1 MSCLPSR
8 LYAIVDTAQT
18 GGRPLVSVIDA
29 MLAGGVSVLQLRVK
43 DRPADEFLRLAL
55 TARERT
61 TRAGCLFIVNDR
73 VDIALAARADGVH
86 LGQDDL
92 PLEAARPLVGEMLI
106 GISTHSLEQ
115 AEAAERGGTPVPK
128 GDGLNL
134 GNYPV
139 ACWRRLA
146 IRRGITADTEI
157 VTWNSWSRRLSDRT
171 QIGFGPMF
179 PTRTKETGYGSRGV
193 AMLES
198 VRRRV
203 GIPIVAIGG
212 ITADNVARTWNSGAD
227 AAAMISYLTQSDD
240 ITARVKEILDL
251 KPSDTR

>member
-115 AEAAERGGTPVPK
+115 AEAAERGG
-128 GDGLNL
+128 
-134 GNYPV
+134 
-139 ACWRRLA
+139 
-146 IRRGITADTEI
+146 ADY
-157 VTWNSWSRRLSDRT
+157 
-171 QIGFGPMF
+171 IGFGPMF

-212 ITADNVARTWNSGAD
+212 ITAENVARTWNSGAD
-227 AAAMISYLTQSDD
+227 AAAMISYLTQGDD
-240 ITARVKEILDL
+240 VTARVKEILDL

>member
-55 TARERT
+55 TTRERT

-115 AEAAERGGTPVPK
+115 AEAAERGG
-128 GDGLNL
+128 
-134 GNYPV
+134 
-139 ACWRRLA
+139 
-146 IRRGITADTEI
+146 ADY
-157 VTWNSWSRRLSDRT
+157 
-171 QIGFGPMF
+171 IGFGPMF

-212 ITADNVARTWNSGAD
+212 ITAENAARTWNSGAD

-240 ITARVKEILDL
+240 VTARVKEVLAI
-251 KPSDTR
+251 

>member
-115 AEAAERGGTPVPK
+115 AEAAERGG
-128 GDGLNL
+128 
-134 GNYPV
+134 
-139 ACWRRLA
+139 
-146 IRRGITADTEI
+146 ADY
-157 VTWNSWSRRLSDRT
+157 
-171 QIGFGPMF
+171 IGFGPMF

-212 ITADNVARTWNSGAD
+212 ITAENVARTWNSGAD

-240 ITARVKEILDL
+240 ITARVKGILDL
-251 KPSDTR
+251 RPSDTR

>member
-29 MLAGGVSVLQLRVK
+29 MLAGGVSVLQLRMK

-115 AEAAERGGTPVPK
+115 AEAAERGG
-128 GDGLNL
+128 
-134 GNYPV
+134 
-139 ACWRRLA
+139 
-146 IRRGITADTEI
+146 ADY
-157 VTWNSWSRRLSDRT
+157 
-171 QIGFGPMF
+171 IGFGPMF

-240 ITARVKEILDL
+240 VTARVKEVLAI
-251 KPSDTR
+251 

>member
-8 LYAIVDTAQT
+8 LYAIVDAAQT
-18 GGRPLVSVIDA
+18 GGRPLASVVDA

-73 VDIALAARADGVH
+73 VDIALAALADGVH

-92 PLEAARPLVGEMLI
+92 PLEAARPLVGKRLI

-115 AEAAERGGTPVPK
+115 AEAAERGG
-128 GDGLNL
+128 
-134 GNYPV
+134 
-139 ACWRRLA
+139 
-146 IRRGITADTEI
+146 ADY
-157 VTWNSWSRRLSDRT
+157 
-171 QIGFGPMF
+171 IGFGPMF
-179 PTRTKETGYGSRGV
+179 PTRTKETGYESRGLT
-193 AMLES
+193 MLES
-198 VRRRV
+198 VRGRV
-203 GIPIVAIGG
+203 RIPIVGIGG
-212 ITADNVARTWNSGAD
+212 ITAANVARTWNSGAD
-227 AAAMISYLTQSDD
+227 AAAMISYLTQGDD

>member
-29 MLAGGVSVLQLRVK
+29 MLAGGVSVLQLRMK

-115 AEAAERGGTPVPK
+115 AEAAERGG
-128 GDGLNL
+128 
-134 GNYPV
+134 
-139 ACWRRLA
+139 
-146 IRRGITADTEI
+146 ADY
-157 VTWNSWSRRLSDRT
+157 
-171 QIGFGPMF
+171 IGFGPMF
-179 PTRTKETGYGSRGV
+179 PTRTKETGYGSRGL

-212 ITADNVARTWNSGAD
+212 ITAENVARTWNSGAD

-240 ITARVKEILDL
+240 VTARVKEILDL

>member
-43 DRPADEFLRLAL
+43 DRPADEFLGLAL

-115 AEAAERGGTPVPK
+115 AEAAERGG
-128 GDGLNL
+128 
-134 GNYPV
+134 
-139 ACWRRLA
+139 
-146 IRRGITADTEI
+146 ADY
-157 VTWNSWSRRLSDRT
+157 
-171 QIGFGPMF
+171 IGFGPMF

>member
-1 MSCLPSR
+1 VSCLPSR

-29 MLAGGVSVLQLRVK
+29 MLAGGVSVLQLRMK

-115 AEAAERGGTPVPK
+115 AEAAERGG
-128 GDGLNL
+128 
-134 GNYPV
+134 
-139 ACWRRLA
+139 
-146 IRRGITADTEI
+146 ADY
-157 VTWNSWSRRLSDRT
+157 
-171 QIGFGPMF
+171 IGFGPMF

>member
-115 AEAAERGGTPVPK
+115 AEAAERGG
-128 GDGLNL
+128 
-134 GNYPV
+134 
-139 ACWRRLA
+139 
-146 IRRGITADTEI
+146 ADY
-157 VTWNSWSRRLSDRT
+157 
-171 QIGFGPMF
+171 IGFGPMF

-212 ITADNVARTWNSGAD
+212 ITAENVARTWNSGAD

-240 ITARVKEILDL
+240 VTARVKEILDL

>member
-55 TARERT
+55 TTRERT

-115 AEAAERGGTPVPK
+115 AEAAERGG
-128 GDGLNL
+128 
-134 GNYPV
+134 
-139 ACWRRLA
+139 
-146 IRRGITADTEI
+146 ADY
-157 VTWNSWSRRLSDRT
+157 
-171 QIGFGPMF
+171 IGFGPMF

-212 ITADNVARTWNSGAD
+212 ITAENVARTWNSGAD

-240 ITARVKEILDL
+240 VTARVKEILDL
-251 KPSDTR
+251 RPSDTR